1 MTMALISISHLGF
14 FHSQSWSP
22 QVEVRGE
29 NETQAARPVVR
40 GDAETGGMGL
50 AVKGHSSSGDSG
62 PGLVNPGQSVLGVS
76 MAPTE

>member
-1 MTMALISISHLGF
+1 M
-14 FHSQSWSP
+14 
-22 QVEVRGE
+22 EVRGE